1 MASQTVWKPAHKL
14 REGRRTADVLNTE
27 GADFASLLLSE
38 PVQRGLTLAGFERPS
53 PIQLKAIPLGRCG
66 LDLIVQAKSGT
77 GKTCVFAVI
86 ALESLVLETYS
97 TQVLV
102 LAPTREIAV
111 QIHDVLVSIG
121 QAMSGLKCHV
131 FIGGLPVHEDKQKLR
146 KCHIAIG
153 SPGRIK
159 QLIELGLLKT
169 SSIRLF
175 VLDEADKLLE
185 TGSFQEQINWIY
197 SSLPDNKQMVAL
209 SATYPESLAQHL
221 QVYMRDPTFVRLDV
235 QDLSLKG
242 IKQFYSVMPQMS
254 SMSKAFQA
262 KTDQLIRLL
271 SRVPFHQCLVFS
283 NDQGRAQRLS
293 EDLNS
298 KGWPTAYISGSQEQT
313 QRLNAMSQLRN
324 FQCRVLVSTDLTARG
339 IDADKVNLV
348 VNLDV
353 PQDWETYMH
362 RIGRAGR
369 FGTQGAAVTLVYSGK
384 EEGRLETITQHCQLS
399 LQPLPNPIPSTLITS
414 KDVTS
419 QEVMS
424 SGDLVTVTTLHTT
437 QKDGKEQEPHES
449 PADSSI
455 MVHGTYPDTAITG
468 RTSPKSSDTTYTNG
482 AEDGN
487 GLIREEA
494 CCHSQQGLQG
504 QSEQCLNDQSQQS
517 FNNQSEETLSNQS
530 EQSFKNQS
538 EETIINQ
545 SEKVLNNHSEK
556 PLNNQSEHERCSQ
569 LHQQPR
575 NSYNSRVSTAS
586 RSTQS
591 VSLSDSCSQGSY
603 SLDEEADSNSCD
615 KSMHEVFLH
624 QSEMEKESTV
634 NLEGDFGRKL
644 PKTEVKIP
652 SLASFKR
659 QQKVRLTFQQ
669 AAEDLEHFL
678 THGTEK
684 YGAHNVQ
691 QFIVKQTVK
700 EVRKDSERTIQD
712 GDVSCSPEV
721 RETVPKREKRKPIGS
736 GRLRLAD
743 ELSNMSDHIEE
754 ILNSYGE
761 GTSVKAHLDNPQYN
775 EENLKHLVAKNQD
788 CQISTETDTAEKT
801 WSKQGARPKGS
812 KVSRENSSE
821 FNGFND
827 HGIQKVHRIEREGN
841 DGPWEEQEEEESIE
855 SEGEGGSDEE
865 WEESEGEETDDE
877 WEEEEDETDSSDTEE
892 EYSEEDYHSYSNQPR
907 SVYSND
913 QENYHY
919 QPDSTYSQY
928 PDHAP
933 PPYYEGYPWYGEN
946 RTTAECS
953 EQYTSAPYWSVPGR
967 TAIGETWCC
976 CGRRDCGRNRW
987 LSTWAR
993 AYSSQCLYMAAMLG
1007 KRDCS

>member
-1 MASQTVWKPAHKL
+1 MSSPTVWKPAHKL
-14 REGRRTADVLNTE
+14 REGCRTEDVLNTE

-86 ALESLVLETYS
+86 ALESLVLETFS

-111 QIHDVLVSIG
+111 QIHDVVVSIG

-131 FIGGLPVHEDKQKLR
+131 FIGGLPVHEDKQRLR
-146 KCHIAIG
+146 KCHVAIG

-159 QLIELGLLKT
+159 QLIELGVLKT
-169 SSIRLF
+169 TSIRLF

-209 SATYPESLAQHL
+209 SATYPESLAHHL
-221 QVYMRDPTFVRLDV
+221 QVYMRDPTFVRLDI

-242 IKQFYSVMPQMS
+242 IKQFYSVISQQS

-262 KTDQLIRLL
+262 KTDQLIKLL

-283 NDQGRAQRLS
+283 NDQGRAQSLCK
-293 EDLNS
+293 DLNS
-298 KGWPTAYISGSQEQT
+298 KGWPTAYIAGSQEQT
-313 QRLNAMSQLRN
+313 ERLNAMSQLRN

-339 IDADKVNLV
+339 IDAEKVNLV

-384 EEGRLETITQHCQLS
+384 EESRLEIITKHCRLS
-399 LQPLPNPIPSTLITS
+399 LQTLPNPIPSTLITS
-414 KDVTS
+414 KDMTW
-419 QEVMS
+419 EVMS
-424 SGDLVTVTTLHTT
+424 SGDQVTVTTLSTMT
-437 QKDGKEQEPHES
+437 KDCEGKDAVES
-449 PADSSI
+449 PTNVID
-455 MVHGTYPDTAITG
+455 HGNDPDTSITG
-468 RTSPKSSDTTYTNG
+468 RASPEFSTSTKTNG
-482 AEDGN
+482 AVDVN
-487 GLIREEA
+487 TPTRDEA
-494 CCHSQQGLQG
+494 CCQSQQGVQR
-504 QSEQCLNDQSQQS
+504 QAEQHMND
-517 FNNQSEETLSNQS
+517 QS
-530 EQSFKNQS
+530 EQSFTKQPEELLSKKS
-538 EETIINQ
+538 EEL
-545 SEKVLNNHSEK
+545 LNNHSEE
-556 PLNNQSEHERCSQ
+556 PLNNQSQQTRSGQ
-569 LHQQPR
+569 FHQQPR
-575 NSYNSRVSTAS
+575 NLSNSSSECSTSIAS

-591 VSLSDSCSQGSY
+591 LTLSDSFSQGSY
-603 SLDEEADSNSCD
+603 SLNGDESSFDNSV
-615 KSMHEVFLH
+615 HEVFLNE
-624 QSEMEKESTV
+624 SEIEKETKIK
-634 NLEGDFGRKL
+634 LESNIERKVPL
-644 PKTEVKIP
+644 REVRIP

-659 QQKVRLTFQQ
+659 PQKVRLTFQQ

-678 THGTEK
+678 THGEEK
-684 YGAHNVQ
+684 YGAHNIQ
-691 QFIVKQTVK
+691 QSIIKQTMK
-700 EVRKDSERTIQD
+700 ESERTMHTGD
-712 GDVSCSPEV
+712 GPSSGVH
-721 RETVPKREKRKPIGS
+721 ETVLKREKRIGS
-736 GRLRLAD
+736 GRLRLVD

-761 GTSVKAHLDNPQYN
+761 VTSAKALNAQQ
-775 EENLKHLVAKNQD
+775 EEEYLKHLEPKNQN
-788 CQISTETDTAEKT
+788 SEVATEIDKRTGEKT
-801 WSKQGARPKGS
+801 WSTWTKQGARPKGS
-812 KVSRENSSE
+812 KVPKENSSK
-821 FNGFND
+821 FSGVNNCD
-827 HGIQKVHRIEREGN
+827 VQRLKRTEREGSDSST
-841 DGPWEEQEEEESIE
+841 DGSWEQQEEETIDF
-855 SEGEGGSDEE
+855 EGEEVSNGE

-877 WEEEEDETDSSDTEE
+877 WEEDESDETETDE
-892 EYSEEDYHSYSNQPR
+892 EYSDEDYSSYDDQQR
-907 SVYSND
+907 SFHPDN
-913 QENYHY
+913 QENYNY
-919 QPDSTYSQY
+919 RPDKTYSQY

-933 PPYYEGYPWYGEN
+933 PPYYAEYSQYGEN
-946 RTTAECS
+946 MNTQEFS
-953 EQYTSAPYWSVPGR
+953 EQYSSASYWSVPER

-976 CGRRDCGRNRW
+976 CGRRDCVRNRW

-1007 KRDCS
+1007 NRHFR

>member
-1 MASQTVWKPAHKL
+1 MSSPTVWKPAHTL
-14 REGRRTADVLNTE
+14 REGWRTEDVLNTE

-86 ALESLVLETYS
+86 ALESLVLETFS

-111 QIHDVLVSIG
+111 QIHDVVVSIG

-131 FIGGLPVHEDKQKLR
+131 FIGGLPVHEDKQRLR

-159 QLIELGLLKT
+159 QLIELGVLKT
-169 SSIRLF
+169 TSIRLF

-209 SATYPESLAQHL
+209 SATYPESLAHHL
-221 QVYMRDPTFVRLDV
+221 QVYMRDPTFVRLDI

-242 IKQFYSVMPQMS
+242 IKQFYSVIPQQS

-262 KTDQLIRLL
+262 KTDQLIKLL

-283 NDQGRAQRLS
+283 NDQGRAQSLCK
-293 EDLNS
+293 DLNS
-298 KGWPTAYISGSQEQT
+298 KGWPTAYIAGSQEQT
-313 QRLNAMSQLRN
+313 ERLNAMSQLRN

-339 IDADKVNLV
+339 IDAEKVNLV

-384 EEGRLETITQHCQLS
+384 EESRLEIITKHCRLS
-399 LQPLPNPIPSTLITS
+399 LQTLPNPIPSTLITS
-414 KDVTS
+414 KDMTW
-419 QEVMS
+419 EVMS
-424 SGDLVTVTTLHTT
+424 SGDQVTVTTLSTMT
-437 QKDGKEQEPHES
+437 KDCEEKDAVES
-449 PADSSI
+449 PTNVID
-455 MVHGTYPDTAITG
+455 HGNDPDTSITG
-468 RTSPKSSDTTYTNG
+468 RASPAISPSTNTNG
-482 AEDGN
+482 AVDVN
-487 GLIREEA
+487 SPTRDEA
-494 CCHSQQGLQG
+494 SCQSQQGLQREA
-504 QSEQCLNDQSQQS
+504 EQHLNDQSEQPIT
-517 FNNQSEETLSNQS
+517 NQSEELLRNQS
-530 EQSFKNQS
+530 VELLNSQSD
-538 EETIINQ
+538 E
-545 SEKVLNNHSEK
+545 
-556 PLNNQSEHERCSQ
+556 PLNNQSENFRNNQSEQKRSRQ
-569 LHQQPR
+569 FHQQPR
-575 NSYNSRVSTAS
+575 NLSNSSSECSTSIAS

-591 VSLSDSCSQGSY
+591 LTLSDSFSQGSY
-603 SLDEEADSNSCD
+603 SLNGDESSFDNSV
-615 KSMHEVFLH
+615 HEVFLNE
-624 QSEMEKESTV
+624 SEIEKETKIK
-634 NLEGDFGRKL
+634 LESNIERKVPL
-644 PKTEVKIP
+644 REVRIP

-659 QQKVRLTFQQ
+659 PQKVRLTFQQ

-678 THGTEK
+678 THGEEK

-691 QFIVKQTVK
+691 QSIVKQIM
-700 EVRKDSERTIQD
+700 KDSERTMHT
-712 GDVSCSPEV
+712 GDAPSSGVH
-721 RETVPKREKRKPIGS
+721 ETVSKREKRIGS
-736 GRLRLAD
+736 GRLRLVD

-761 GTSVKAHLDNPQYN
+761 VTSAKALNAQQ
-775 EENLKHLVAKNQD
+775 EEEYLKHLEPKNQN
-788 CQISTETDTAEKT
+788 SEVATEIDKRTGEKT
-801 WSKQGARPKGS
+801 WSTWTKQGARPKGS
-812 KVSRENSSE
+812 KVPDENSSK
-821 FNGFND
+821 FNGANS
-827 HGIQKVHRIEREGN
+827 HEIQRPKRTEREDSDSST
-841 DGPWEEQEEEESIE
+841 DGSWEQQEEETIDY
-855 SEGEGGSDEE
+855 EGEGVSDEE

-877 WEEEEDETDSSDTEE
+877 WEEEESDETETDE
-892 EYSEEDYHSYSNQPR
+892 EYSDYSSYDDHQR
-907 SVYSND
+907 SFHPDN
-913 QENYHY
+913 QENYNY
-919 QPDSTYSQY
+919 QTDETYSQY
-928 PDHAP
+928 PNHAP
-933 PPYYEGYPWYGEN
+933 PPYYAEYPQYSEN
-946 RTTAECS
+946 MNTHEFS
-953 EQYTSAPYWSVPGR
+953 EQYSSAPYWSVPER

-976 CGRRDCGRNRW
+976 CGRRDCVRNRW

-1007 KRDCS
+1007 NRHFR